1 MCGIVPTLTPSAR
14 TAGAEPGGNNV
25 LAAVGHCVGCANMRY
40 ADRAGIRAI
49 ILDSTFLSYSS
60 IANQM
65 IPGSGYLLDDRYSA
79 DRNIASVSPIPV
91 LILHGTADHVIPGRT
106 VRNCMPSPGSPN
118 KNLHS

>member
-1 MCGIVPTLTPSAR
+1 
-14 TAGAEPGGNNV
+14 
-25 LAAVGHCVGCANMRY
+25 MRY
-40 ADRAGIRAI
+40 ADQAGIRAI

-118 KNLHS
+118 KKSSFLTAITLMLFRTLCKPLP

>member
-1 MCGIVPTLTPSAR
+1 MCGIAPTLTPSAG